1 MTLTPAF
8 INGHKYAI
16 ETHPGLEPC
25 IHALGDGL
33 AMSAFSEDSRR
44 VFRAALAG
52 AWRPDPRPALTEDQ
66 RIVLESFLTLCSIL
80 REPPDRYAVMLTWQS
95 EGITRIGMQFADEN
109 QVGALTL
116 DEWGSL
122 L

>member
-8 INGHKYAI
+8 INGYKYAI
-16 ETHPGLEPC
+16 EIHPGLEPR

-44 VFRAALAG
+44 TFREALAE
-52 AWRPDPRPALTEDQ
+52 ANRLALTDEQ
-66 RIVLESFLTLCSIL
+66 HTVLESFLTLCSIL
-80 REPPDRYAVMLTWQS
+80 REPSDRRAVMLTWQS
-95 EGITRIGMQFADEN
+95 EGIINVGMQFAEEG

-116 DEWGSL
+116 DEWGAL